1 VEAFAIA
8 RTFPQPR
15 ATGNHA
21 RPPRAVVRAREP
33 HWRASGCSGTM
44 RAMLFDL
51 FAGVVLVAGAAAC
64 VASVLV
70 VRRYRPAWLLVAA
83 GLACAAAA
91 ELLDADVEV
100 AAVAAP
106 ALVTA
111 GLAWLVAR
119 QHADVGR
126 LSWLDAA
133 MGASSCAALAVALG
147 ADAPLAT
154 TAGGVPGVIALS
166 RWRPQRALVVA
177 LAGLAVLGAGADPAP
192 AAAVLLGVA
201 AWLPSRRRQPG
212 PEFSPVVLTALLGFA
227 SIALG
232 LLTVGQFAELSDV
245 SVGLAIVTVLTGMA
259 RAGLTVVERLRESR
273 RQALTDDLTGLG
285 NRRYLVDR
293 LDAAVAACE
302 ASGDDMALLLVDLD
316 GFKELNDTLGHHAGD
331 QVLRQIG
338 PRLSTLLRAEDTLAR
353 LGGDEFAVVLTP
365 GDETSA
371 SAAGLRLRS
380 ALERSFEVGGIRVH
394 IDASVGIAIFPHHSR
409 HALGLLQRAD
419 VAMYEAKR
427 MRTGHEV
434 YLPERDRH
442 SRDRLALVG
451 ELHAALKAGELILHY
466 QPKADVRTGAVRG
479 VEALVRWQHPERGLL
494 GPSHFL
500 PLVEQSEL
508 TRSLTAFVLDRAL
521 AEIAGRQRAGLSL
534 SVAVNL
540 GPADLLD
547 LGLPSEIEH
556 ILARHRFDPADLR
569 LEVSEDA
576 VVADLERTIEVLGGL
591 RRIGVPIALDDFGA
605 GRSSLVHLRELVIDE
620 LKIDRSFV
628 MRLDEDERDAAIT
641 HSIIDLGRRL
651 GLNVVAEGV
660 QSESAWTRLAEW
672 GCHEVQGHLL
682 GRPMTIAELEP
693 WLRAVA
699 RRPTRPSGAPV
710 WPRV

>member
-1 VEAFAIA
+1 VF
-8 RTFPQPR
+8 
-15 ATGNHA
+15 
-21 RPPRAVVRAREP
+21 
-33 HWRASGCSGTM
+33 
-44 RAMLFDL
+44 
-51 FAGVVLVAGAAAC
+51 
-64 VASVLV
+64 
-70 VRRYRPAWLLVAA
+70 
-83 GLACAAAA
+83 
-91 ELLDADVEV
+91 
-100 AAVAAP
+100 
-106 ALVTA
+106 
-111 GLAWLVAR
+111 
-119 QHADVGR
+119 
-126 LSWLDAA
+126 
-133 MGASSCAALAVALG
+133 
-147 ADAPLAT
+147 
-154 TAGGVPGVIALS
+154 GVIALS
-166 RWRPQRALVVA
+166 RWRPRPPVIVA
-177 LAGLAVLGAGADPAP
+177 LAGLALLGTGADPAP
-192 AAAVLLGVA
+192 LAAVLLGTA
-201 AWLPSRRRQPG
+201 AWLPSRHVAPG
-212 PEFSPVVLTALLGFA
+212 PEFSPVVLTALLTFA
-227 SIALG
+227 TIALG
-232 LLTVGQFAELSDV
+232 LLTVGQFAEVDDV
-245 SVGLAIVTVLTGMA
+245 AVLLAIVTVLTGMA

-273 RQALTDDLTGLG
+273 HQALTDDLTGLG

-293 LDAAVAACE
+293 LDAAIVASE
-302 ASGDDMALLLVDLD
+302 ESGRELALLLVDLD

-338 PRLSTLLRAEDTLAR
+338 PRLSGLLRGEDTLAR

-442 SRDRLALVG
+442 SRERLALVG